1 MAESHFNAWDETVVG
16 AAVVALPNGYVFCRI
31 DGDNDRLYFGTE
43 DDPVVG
49 YSPSFLPVNTDYTR
63 RHDRWVEDAAL
74 GSQIMYSFNDRDR
87 GYVVTGSPG
96 STEAT
101 VVVFDEAWTS
111 PGKYTLDMGYDPTEA
126 EFHYDQVQGLLKFIQ
141 AVPTLTTHSY
151 DQEDFPGFADSPG
164 MQVFVGESTLPAS
177 VQRYRDVSNVEV
189 YSPTDSAVSV
199 SATTAFHD
207 MYFPVSVTGGYTF
220 TTSEYGNQSGWWR
233 YMQPGDAVDDLEWM
247 HDWRVFY
254 SNGTTTRVAALEIRV
269 GVTHT
274 QYGLTGSYST
284 PTAGRG
290 FIHDPD
296 EWFRYSDYE
305 FVKFN
310 ATGWDFA
317 YYTSSNNPRLDT
329 DVSVAYPFEP
339 DYVLQPESFRVAL
352 DGYNPVIVGP
362 VVVDAGKPY
371 LFCLQL
377 KPYEYVDVD
386 PFSPARTQD
395 AVYGDGSTYAFA
407 IPMDQSPLVYD
418 LDPATLVYRCLLD
431 ASRVA
436 DEADVYQVQRFAAA
450 VSLLAYDP
458 VNAEA
463 DPVSHLFFV
472 SNDLEDSLIYVD
484 YDDLEP
490 DPDGQSGS
498 EKGKLIF
505 DTEGDGAVTLQT
517 QLSPDELM
525 VVSFYTYSFDPDDR
539 ITILAQQNPT
549 QDIAVEGDTEADG
562 DVLVLSD
569 YEDEDVLPL
578 QEPQLVFTAAV
589 SILEDYQNEVLS
601 VVFDS
606 GEHDGSV
613 SAEFNIVFGDVTVA
627 AAMDLS
633 ADALVGAEGYS
644 EGTPPTPGTC
654 TAGTYTVTLPAGAN
668 PAIPLTYIV
677 DGRLV
682 TVMHNGVV
690 VGAFY
695 LPSPDLDDFCVTVLL
710 STGDPA
716 TDLPDPDVVVTT
728 PTYMVDTS
736 MRSTDVFMVSEGD
749 HEGVVYYG
757 PSVFVTADN
766 EVEVMW
772 DFASPDDIEG
782 KRVVWLFGYENP
794 PIGFND
800 AALIA
805 ASGNGKYLIPV
816 LP

>member
-1 MAESHFNAWDETVVG
+1 MAESHFNAWDETVDG

-43 DDPVVG
+43 DDGVVG
-49 YSPSFLPVNTDYTR
+49 YAPSFLPANTDYTR
-63 RHDRWVEDAAL
+63 KHDRWVEDAAL
-74 GSQIMYSFNDRDR
+74 GSQIMYAFNDDDR

-96 STEAT
+96 DTEAT

-111 PGKYTLDMGYDPTEA
+111 PGKYTLDMGYDPTDA
-126 EFHYDQVQGLLKFIQ
+126 EFHYDQIQGLLKFIQ

-151 DQEDFPGFADSPG
+151 DQGTYPGYADSPG

-177 VQRYRDVSNVEV
+177 VQRYRQVSNVEV
-189 YSPTDSAVSV
+189 YSTTDSAVSV
-199 SATTAFHD
+199 SATTAWHD

-220 TTSEYGNQSGWWR
+220 TASEYGNQSGWWR

-254 SNGTTTRVAALEIRV
+254 SDGTTTRVAALEIRV
-269 GVTHT
+269 GVTHS
-274 QYGLTGSYST
+274 QYTLTGSYAT

-296 EWFRYSDYE
+296 EWFRCSDYE

-317 YYTSSNNPRLDT
+317 YYTSENNPRLKT
-329 DVSVAYPFEP
+329 DVSIAYPFEP

-352 DGYNPVIVGP
+352 DGHNPVIVGP
-362 VVVDAGKPY
+362 VVVSAGKPY

-377 KPYEYVDVD
+377 RPYEYLDTDPYPFYPALTQSALYGDGATRAFAIQIEQEPLLYDVD
-386 PFSPARTQD
+386 PSGLT
-395 AVYGDGSTYAFA
+395 
-407 IPMDQSPLVYD
+407 
-418 LDPATLVYRCLLD
+418 YRCRLD

-436 DEADVYQVQRFAAA
+436 VESDVYQPRKFSAA
-450 VSLLAYDP
+450 VSLSAWNP
-458 VNAEA
+458 VNAES

-498 EKGKLIF
+498 ENGKLIF
-505 DTEGDGAVTLQT
+505 DTSV
-517 QLSPDELM
+517 
-525 VVSFYTYSFDPDDR
+525 DPDDR

-562 DVLVLSD
+562 DVSVLSD
-569 YEDEDVLPL
+569 YEDEDVLPMH
-578 QEPQLVFTAAV
+578 EPQLVFTAAV
-589 SILEDYQNEVLS
+589 SIIEDYQNEVLS

-613 SAEFNIVFGDVTVA
+613 SAEFNIVFGDVMVA

-654 TAGTYTVTLPAGAN
+654 TDGTYTVTLPEGAD
-668 PAIPLTYIV
+668 PDIPLSYIV

-695 LPSPDLDDFCVTVLL
+695 LPTPDLDDFCVTVLL

-757 PSVFVTADN
+757 PSVFITADN

-782 KRVVWLFGYENP
+782 KRVVWLFGYDNP
-794 PIGFND
+794 PIDFND